1 MIMMKKYIVVL
12 IGLVSMFSCKSTKEA
27 VTEEVKT
34 KITEAGIVE
43 DKGALL
49 ISYSRGTCYG
59 RCPVYTIDVFEKS
72 VMEFN
77 GHSFTDKEGLWQ
89 KTMTAAQMAKVTAA
103 LETADFA
110 TLDTEYKSMIP
121 DLPRATFEY
130 HGGEESKTVTG
141 KETLPEQIKPLQ
153 ELLES
158 FTELSGWTKVADTG
172 KDEKAELNYDEI
184 IVKFKPGTGLPGW
197 FRAKQEIGIYLKRRV
212 APESDLWVAGYKRA
226 THKPEEILKI
236 IKEDPGIE
244 SAEFNKQT
252 KNR

>member
-1 MIMMKKYIVVL
+1 MKYIIVL
-12 IGLVSMFSCKSTKEA
+12 IGLVSMFSCKSTKDA

-34 KITEAGIVE
+34 QETEAKLVE

-49 ISYSRGTCYG
+49 ISYSRGTCFG
-59 RCPVYTIDVFEKS
+59 RCPVYTIDVFENS
-72 VMEFN
+72 VMQYN
-77 GHSFTDKEGLWQ
+77 GRNFSDKEGLWQ
-89 KTMTAAQMAKVTAA
+89 KTMTAAQMAKVNAAIKTAN
-103 LETADFA
+103 FA

-121 DLPRATFEY
+121 DLPRSTFEY
-130 HGGEESKTVTG
+130 YGGVEPKTVTG

-153 ELLES
+153 KLLES
-158 FTELSGWTKVADTG
+158 YTELSGWTKLADEG
-172 KDEKAELNYDEI
+172 KDEKAELNFDEI

-197 FRAKQEIGIYLKRRV
+197 FRAKQEMGIYLKRRV
-212 APESDLWVAGYKRA
+212 APDSDLWVAGYKRA